1 MNQYPLWKNLLIVFV
16 LAIGVFY
23 ALPNIYGRSA
33 VVQTSALKEQAVN
46 EDLLKKI
53 SDKLQ
58 AAGIEKFSTTIENN
72 TVITKFETTVDQ
84 FKAKEILDGLTGY
97 KSALNLKPD
106 VPKWLSD
113 AGGKAMTLG
122 LDLRGGVYFLME
134 VDMKEALA
142 NKSNQIRGDVTQI
155 LKKAKISKKSLKWNK
170 DRLTIKFKSKEMS
183 DKAFDLL
190 RKQVNEVNF
199 KQRTIDGVEA
209 IVGTI
214 RQKAIDDI
222 KTNALEQNI
231 STIRSRV
238 NEYGV
243 AEPIVQRQGS
253 ERIVVQLPGVQDS
266 TEIKETLGSVA
277 TLEYRAVDMDPAH
290 NAYEIMQTG
299 KHPPL
304 GFKLYKD
311 QDGRPVL
318 LSKRTIV
325 TGDQLIG
332 ATSGNDQQSGRPMVS
347 VRLNNIGAK
356 RMLDFTKDNVG
367 NNMAVVFKDRVLV
380 GKEKIVDEDTRVPT
394 TRNIYKPRE
403 TVISNAVI
411 NGVFSD
417 RFQTTGLESP
427 KFASKL
433 ALQLRS
439 GSLAAPV
446 DIVHEKTI
454 GPSLGKEN
462 IEKGFLS
469 VLVGFVA
476 VLLFMLVY
484 YKMFGLVAN
493 IALGFN
499 VVLIVALLSML
510 GATLTLP
517 GIAGIVLTVGMAV
530 DANVLIF
537 ERIKEEMR
545 AGTPPKLAINAGYEK
560 ALSTIA
566 DANITTF
573 IAAIVLF
580 AFGTGPIKG
589 FAVTLSIGIMTSMF
603 TAIMVS
609 RAIVNKIYGGK
620 AKLKSLSI

>member
-53 SDKLQ
+53 SDKLR
-58 AAGIEKFSTTIENN
+58 AAGIEKFSTAIENN
-72 TVITKFETTVDQ
+72 TVITKFETLDDQ

-199 KQRTIDGVEA
+199 KQRTVDGVEA

-304 GFKLYKD
+304 GYKLYKD

-380 GKEKIVDEDTRVPT
+380 GKEKIVDEDTGVVT

-411 NGVFSD
+411 NDVFSD

>member
-33 VVQTSALKEQAVN
+33 VVQTSALKEQAVD
-46 EDLLKKI
+46 EALLSKI
-53 SDKLQ
+53 SEKLK
-58 AAGIEKFSTTIENN
+58 AANIDKFSTEIDNN
-72 TVITKFETTVDQ
+72 TVITKFETLDDQ
-84 FKAKEILDGLTGY
+84 FKAKEILDGLDGY

-106 VPKWLSD
+106 VPEWLSN

-142 NKSNQIRGDVTQI
+142 NKSNQIRGDITQI
-155 LKKAKISKKSLKWNK
+155 LKKAKISKKSLRWNK
-170 DRLTIKFKSKEMS
+170 DKLTIKFKSKELS

-190 RKQVNEVNF
+190 RKQITEVNF

-222 KTNALEQNI
+222 KKNAVEQNI
-231 STIRSRV
+231 TTIRSRV

-243 AEPIVQRQGS
+243 AEPIVQRQGAD
-253 ERIVVQLPGVQDS
+253 RIVVQLPGVQDS
-266 TEIKETLGSVA
+266 TEIKESLGSVA
-277 TLEYRAVDMDPAH
+277 TLEYRAVDMNPEH
-290 NAYEIMQTG
+290 NAYEIMQSG
-299 KHPPL
+299 KHAPL
-304 GFKLYKD
+304 GYKLYKD

-332 ATSGNDQQSGRPMVS
+332 ATSGSDQKSGRPMVS

-367 NNMAVVFKDRVLV
+367 NNMAVVYKDRVFIKKDPET
-380 GKEKIVDEDTRVPT
+380 G
-394 TRNIYKPRE
+394 RNIYKPRE
-403 TVISNAVI
+403 TVISNATI
-411 NGVFSD
+411 QGVFSD

-462 IEKGFLS
+462 IDKGFLS

-476 VLLFMLVY
+476 VLIFMLVY

-499 VVLIVALLSML
+499 VVLIIAVLSMV

-545 AGTPPKLAINAGYEK
+545 AGTKPKLAINAGYEK

-620 AKLKSLSI
+620 SKLKSLSI

>member
-46 EDLLKKI
+46 EDLIKTI

-58 AAGIEKFSTTIENN
+58 VAGIEKFSTAIENN
-72 TVITKFETTVDQ
+72 TVITKFETLDDQ
-84 FKAKEILDGLTGY
+84 FKAKEILDGLSGY

-142 NKSNQIRGDVTQI
+142 SKRSQIRGDVTQI
-155 LKKAKISKKSLKWNK
+155 LKKAKVSKKSLKWNK

-190 RKQVNEVNF
+190 RKQINEVNF
-199 KQRTIDGVEA
+199 KQRSIDGVEA

-277 TLEYRAVDMDPAH
+277 TLEYRAVNMDPAH

-304 GFKLYKD
+304 GYRLYKD

-380 GKEKIVDEDTRVPT
+380 GKEKVIDEDTGVVT

-499 VVLIVALLSML
+499 VVLIVAVLSMV

-545 AGTPPKLAINAGYEK
+545 TGTPPKLAINAGYEK

>member
-1 MNQYPLWKNLLIVFV
+1 MNHYPLWKNLLIVFV

-33 VVQTSALKEQAVN
+33 VVQTSALKEQAVD
-46 EDLLKKI
+46 EALLAQI
-53 SDKLQ
+53 SEKLK
-58 AAGIEKFSTTIENN
+58 AADIQKFSTEIDKD
-72 TVITKFETTVDQ
+72 TVVTKFETLDDQ

-106 VPKWLSD
+106 VPEWLSN

-134 VDMKEALA
+134 VDMKAALA
-142 NKSNQIRGDVTQI
+142 NKNNQIRGDVTQI

-170 DRLTIKFKSKEMS
+170 DKLTVKFKSKEFS
-183 DKAFDLL
+183 DKAFEIL
-190 RKQVNEVNF
+190 RKQVNEVSF
-199 KQRTIDGVEA
+199 KQRTVDGAEA

-243 AEPIVQRQGS
+243 AEPIVQRQGA

-277 TLEYRAVDMDPAH
+277 TLEYRAVDMDPSH
-290 NAYEIMQTG
+290 NAFEIMQSG

-304 GFKLYKD
+304 GYKLYKD

-332 ATSGNDQQSGRPMVS
+332 ATAGTDQQSGKPNVN

-356 RMLDFTKDNVG
+356 RMLNFTKDNVG

-380 GKEKIVDEDTRVPT
+380 GKKKVIDKETGVET

-411 NGVFSD
+411 NGVFGD
-417 RFQTTGLESP
+417 RFQTSGSMTS

-462 IEKGFLS
+462 IDKGFLS

-484 YKMFGLVAN
+484 YKTFGLVAN

-499 VVLIVALLSML
+499 VVLIIAVLSMV

-545 AGTPPKLAINAGYEK
+545 AGTPPKLAINAGYDK

-620 AKLKSLSI
+620 SKLKSLSI